1 MKLKNKFTMFKS
13 NELKVGF
20 LAIIAFLI
28 LYFGFNF
35 LKGNDLFSSS
45 KIYYVE
51 FDNVDGLTSSNQVVL
66 NGIEVGKV
74 KKVVIQPE
82 KANKILVS
90 LRINKDVIIPNETSA
105 ILADGALL
113 GGKIIR
119 LQLQGKS
126 DLSEGSFL
134 KGETEIGLTTLLKE
148 RAIPV
153 ISNADSLLISFRQI
167 SKKFEKTGTHLN
179 ELLKN
184 SNETVVGIN
193 GSVNGMLNENRTN
206 ITQISTNMRVL
217 SASLIETEKQ
227 LKPLLSKFNT
237 IADSLNALKIG
248 KTLNEANLAITSVQK
263 ILSGI
268 EKGQGSAGKLIKN
281 DSLYLELNKT
291 LTNLDKLLLDF
302 RLQPKRYL
310 NFSVFG
316 KKDTPSSNQ

>member
-1 MKLKNKFTMFKS
+1 MFKS

-20 LAIIAFLI
+20 LALIAFLI

-51 FDNVDGLTSSNQVVL
+51 FDNVDGLTASNQVVL

-74 KKVVIQPE
+74 KKVSIQPE
-82 KANKILVS
+82 KSNKILVA
-90 LRINKDVIIPNETSA
+90 LRINKDVIIPDQTIA

-113 GGKIIR
+113 GGKVIR
-119 LQLQGKS
+119 LQLLGKS
-126 DLSEGSFL
+126 ELADGSFL
-134 KGETEIGLTTLLKE
+134 KGTTEIGLTTLLKE

-153 ISNADSLLISFRQI
+153 ISNADSLLIAFRTI
-167 SKKFEKTGTHLN
+167 SKKFENTGTHLN

-193 GSVNGMLNENRTN
+193 GSVNGMLQENRSN
-206 ITQISTNMRVL
+206 ITQISENMRNL
-217 SASLIETEKQ
+217 SASLVETEKQ
-227 LKPLLSKFNT
+227 LKPLLSKFT
-237 IADSLNALKIG
+237 TVADSLNALKIG
-248 KTLNEANLAITSVQK
+248 KTLNDANLAILTVQK
-263 ILSGI
+263 ILTSL
-268 EKGQGSAGKLIKN
+268 ESGQGSAGKLLKN
-281 DSLYLELNKT
+281 DSLYLGLNKT
-291 LTNLDKLLLDF
+291 LIDLDKLLLDF

-316 KKDTPSSNQ
+316 KKDSPPSN